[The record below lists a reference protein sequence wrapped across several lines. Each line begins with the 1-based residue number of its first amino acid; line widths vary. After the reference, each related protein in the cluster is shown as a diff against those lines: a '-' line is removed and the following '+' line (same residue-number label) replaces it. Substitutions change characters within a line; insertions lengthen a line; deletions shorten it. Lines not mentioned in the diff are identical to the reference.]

1 MATWPAFTPAK
12 TCIIP
17 NHFINN
23 QTCLFFAFIPAKKTR
38 DLGYTRC
45 EFHLITRL
53 WWPGEVLLRV
63 SRSLTIKQMATV
75 SAVAMVTICIFIVIQ
90 LFHFV
95 QQRRIDYAQQMEN
108 VAHTVRQPL
117 SEAVLKADIPQ
128 AERILNTLKPAGI
141 LSRADVVLPNAF
153 QALHADF
160 APEKPVPRW
169 VARLFELPVQITL
182 PLYSVER
189 SGLPKPIAYLV
200 LQADSSRV
208 YQFLL
213 STLST
218 MITTYLLLALI
229 LSIAI
234 SWCINRLIVHPLR
247 DLSRDLQELPP
258 QAILTHKMKLPNN
271 HRDDEIGM
279 LIRSYN
285 RNQQVLESI
294 HDEMSRMTTH
304 FAVTD
309 LPNRALFLALL
320 EQHISHRHNRQAWGL
335 MVIRI
340 ETLQEAN
347 GVLSD
352 EQRDTLMLTLVEKI
366 RSTVDDHSLLA
377 QTGPS
382 DFALLMK
389 RAHNPFRAMRLAR
402 NLMIRINQPVNLQQL
417 QLRPNAS
424 IGLAL
429 HEESSISASEQLD
442 RATSAMM
449 SARHQGKNQILFFDP
464 ALTERAQK
472 RLTQEHDILQGLQD
486 EQFALYLQPQINME
500 TGELAGAEALL
511 RMRMPDGSYGL
522 SEEFIASAEEIGV
535 ISAIGRWVFEEAC
548 RILAA
553 WQKQGINIPLSVNI
567 SAVQLRDAS
576 MVSHLQ
582 GLLERHRIAPGNFV
596 LEITETAQ
604 IGDAEQAIALL
615 RLLQQTGVAVALD
628 DFGMGYSNLNYLHQ
642 FKALP
647 VNKLKMDRSFVAA
660 LPDDDTMVRIV
671 AAIADIIHL
680 DVIAEGVETAE
691 QRDWL
696 LARGI
701 TIGQG
706 YLYAEALPLHVFN
719 QRWLA
724 SPQLPV

>member
-1 MATWPAFTPAK
+1 M
-12 TCIIP
+12 
-17 NHFINN
+17 
-23 QTCLFFAFIPAKKTR
+23 
-38 DLGYTRC
+38 
-45 EFHLITRL
+45 
-53 WWPGEVLLRV
+53 RV

-75 SAVAMVTICIFIVIQ
+75 SLVAVITVSIFIVIQ

-95 QQRRIDYAQQMEN
+95 QQRRIDYAQQMETI
-108 VAHTVRQPL
+108 AHSVRQPL
-117 SEAVLKADIPQ
+117 SEAVLRADIPQ
-128 AERILNTLKPAGI
+128 AEHILHSLKPAGI

-160 APEKPVPRW
+160 EPEKPVPRL

-182 PLYSVER
+182 PLYSVENTG
-189 SGLPKPIAYLV
+189 SPKPLAYLV
-200 LQADSSRV
+200 LQANSSRV
-208 YQFLL
+208 YQFIL

-218 MITTYLLLALI
+218 MIITYLLLALI
-229 LSIAI
+229 LSVAI
-234 SWCINRLIVHPLR
+234 SWCINRLIIHPLR
-247 DLSRDLQELPP
+247 NISRELQELPP
-258 QAILTHKMKLPNN
+258 QSILAHKLTLPQG

-285 RNQQVLESI
+285 RNQQVLESV
-294 HDEMSRMTTH
+294 HDEMSRLTTH

-309 LPNRALFLALL
+309 LPNRTLFLALVD
-320 EQHISHRHNRQAWGL
+320 QHMRHPCRPFGL
-335 MVIRI
+335 MVIRV

-366 RSTVDDHSLLA
+366 RSTLDDHTLLA

-389 RAHNPFRAMRLAR
+389 RANNPFRAIRLAR
-402 NLMIRINQPVNLQQL
+402 NLIIRLNQPVNLQQL

-429 HEESSISASEQLD
+429 RDDEPLGANELLD

-449 SARHQGKNQILFFDP
+449 SARHQGKNQILFFDA

-472 RLTQEHDILQGLQD
+472 RLTQEHDILQGLHD
-486 EQFALYLQPQINME
+486 EQFALYLQPQINMQ

-511 RMRMPDGSYGL
+511 RMRQPDGSYGL

-548 RILAA
+548 RILAG
-553 WQKQGINIPLSVNI
+553 WQKHGVMIPLSVNI

-576 MVSHLQ
+576 MVTHLQ
-582 GLLERHRIAPGNFV
+582 SLLERHRIAPGTFV
-596 LEITETAQ
+596 VEITETAQ
-604 IGDAEQAIALL
+604 IGDAEQAISLL
-615 RLLQQTGVAVALD
+615 RMLQQTGVAVALD

-647 VNKLKMDRSFVAA
+647 VNKLKMDRSFVSA

-671 AAIADIIHL
+671 AAIADIINL
-680 DVIAEGVETAE
+680 DVIAEGVETNE

-701 TIGQG
+701 HIGQG
-706 YLYAEALPLHVFN
+706 YLYSEAVNLPRFN
-719 QRWLA
+719 QQWIVKPSRTE
-724 SPQLPV
+724 

>member
-1 MATWPAFTPAK
+1 
-12 TCIIP
+12 
-17 NHFINN
+17 
-23 QTCLFFAFIPAKKTR
+23 
-38 DLGYTRC
+38 
-45 EFHLITRL
+45 
-53 WWPGEVLLRV
+53 
-63 SRSLTIKQMATV
+63 
-75 SAVAMVTICIFIVIQ
+75 
-90 LFHFV
+90 
-95 QQRRIDYAQQMEN
+95 
-108 VAHTVRQPL
+108 
-117 SEAVLKADIPQ
+117 
-128 AERILNTLKPAGI
+128 
-141 LSRADVVLPNAF
+141 
-153 QALHADF
+153 
-160 APEKPVPRW
+160 
-169 VARLFELPVQITL
+169 
-182 PLYSVER
+182 VER

-548 RILAA
+548 RILAG

-706 YLYAEALPLHVFN
+706 YLYAEALPLHIFN
-719 QRWLA
+719 QRWLN
-724 SPQLPV
+724 SSQLPE

>member
-1 MATWPAFTPAK
+1 
-12 TCIIP
+12 
-17 NHFINN
+17 
-23 QTCLFFAFIPAKKTR
+23 
-38 DLGYTRC
+38 
-45 EFHLITRL
+45 
-53 WWPGEVLLRV
+53 
-63 SRSLTIKQMATV
+63 MATV

-247 DLSRDLQELPP
+247 DISRDLQELPP

-548 RILAA
+548 RILAG

-719 QRWLA
+719 QRWLN
-724 SPQLPV
+724 SSQLPE

>member
-1 MATWPAFTPAK
+1 M
-12 TCIIP
+12 
-17 NHFINN
+17 
-23 QTCLFFAFIPAKKTR
+23 
-38 DLGYTRC
+38 
-45 EFHLITRL
+45 
-53 WWPGEVLLRV
+53 LRV

-75 SAVAMVTICIFIVIQ
+75 SAVALVTICIFIVIQ

-95 QQRRIDYAQQMEN
+95 QQRRVDYAQQMEN

-160 APEKPVPRW
+160 APEKPVPRF

-229 LSIAI
+229 LSVAI

-247 DLSRDLQELPP
+247 NISRELQELPP
-258 QAILTHKMKLPNN
+258 PAILTHKLALPHN

-294 HDEMSRMTTH
+294 HDEMSRLTTH

-320 EQHISHRHNRQAWGL
+320 DQHIRHRHSQQPWGL

-366 RSTVDDHSLLA
+366 RSTIDDHTLLA

-402 NLMIRINQPVNLQQL
+402 NLMLRINQPVNLYQL

-429 HEESSISASEQLD
+429 HDDNSVSAGEQLA

-486 EQFALYLQPQINME
+486 GQFALYLQPQINMA

-535 ISAIGRWVFEEAC
+535 ISALGRWVFEEAC
-548 RILAA
+548 RIIAG
-553 WQKQGINIPLSVNI
+553 WQRHGINLPLSVNI

-576 MVSHLQ
+576 VVSHLQ

-604 IGDAEQAIALL
+604 IGDAEQAMALL
-615 RLLQQTGVAVALD
+615 RSLQQTGVAVALD

-706 YLYAEALPLHVFN
+706 YLYAEALPLSVFN

-724 SPQLPV
+724 SSSPSE

>member
-1 MATWPAFTPAK
+1 M
-12 TCIIP
+12 
-17 NHFINN
+17 
-23 QTCLFFAFIPAKKTR
+23 
-38 DLGYTRC
+38 
-45 EFHLITRL
+45 
-53 WWPGEVLLRV
+53 LRV

-75 SAVAMVTICIFIVIQ
+75 SAVALVTICIFIVIQ

-95 QQRRIDYAQQMEN
+95 QQRRVDYAQQMEN

-160 APEKPVPRW
+160 APEKPVPRF

-229 LSIAI
+229 LSVAI

-247 DLSRDLQELPP
+247 NISRELQELPP
-258 QAILTHKMKLPNN
+258 PAILTHKLALPHN

-294 HDEMSRMTTH
+294 HDEMSRLTTH

-320 EQHISHRHNRQAWGL
+320 DQHIRHRHSQQPWGL

-366 RSTVDDHSLLA
+366 RSTIDDHTLLA

-402 NLMIRINQPVNLQQL
+402 NLMLRINQPVNLYQL

-429 HEESSISASEQLD
+429 HDDNTVSAGEQLA

-486 EQFALYLQPQINME
+486 GQFALYLQPQINMA

-535 ISAIGRWVFEEAC
+535 ISALGRWVFEEAC
-548 RILAA
+548 RIIAG
-553 WQKQGINIPLSVNI
+553 WQRHGINLPLSVNI

-576 MVSHLQ
+576 VVSHLQ

-604 IGDAEQAIALL
+604 IGDAEQAMALL
-615 RLLQQTGVAVALD
+615 RSLQQTGVAVALD

-706 YLYAEALPLHVFN
+706 YLYAEALPLSVFN

-724 SPQLPV
+724 SSSPSG

>member
-1 MATWPAFTPAK
+1 
-12 TCIIP
+12 
-17 NHFINN
+17 
-23 QTCLFFAFIPAKKTR
+23 
-38 DLGYTRC
+38 
-45 EFHLITRL
+45 
-53 WWPGEVLLRV
+53 LLRV

-548 RILAA
+548 RILAG

-706 YLYAEALPLHVFN
+706 YLYAEALPLHIFN
-719 QRWLA
+719 QRWLN
-724 SPQLPV
+724 SSQLPE

>member
-1 MATWPAFTPAK
+1 M
-12 TCIIP
+12 
-17 NHFINN
+17 
-23 QTCLFFAFIPAKKTR
+23 
-38 DLGYTRC
+38 
-45 EFHLITRL
+45 
-53 WWPGEVLLRV
+53 LRV

-75 SAVAMVTICIFIVIQ
+75 SAVALVTICIFIVIQ

-95 QQRRIDYAQQMEN
+95 QQRRVDYAQQMEN

-160 APEKPVPRW
+160 APEKPVPRF

-229 LSIAI
+229 LSVAI

-247 DLSRDLQELPP
+247 NISRELQELPP
-258 QAILTHKMKLPNN
+258 PAILTHKLALPHN

-294 HDEMSRMTTH
+294 HDEMSQLTTH

-320 EQHISHRHNRQAWGL
+320 DQHIRHRHSQQPWGL

-366 RSTVDDHSLLA
+366 RSTIDDHTLLA

-402 NLMIRINQPVNLQQL
+402 NLMLRINQPVNLYQL

-429 HEESSISASEQLD
+429 HDDNTVSAGEQLA

-486 EQFALYLQPQINME
+486 GQFALYLQPQINMA

-535 ISAIGRWVFEEAC
+535 ISALGRWVFEEAC
-548 RILAA
+548 RIIAG
-553 WQKQGINIPLSVNI
+553 WQRHGINLPLSVNI

-576 MVSHLQ
+576 VVSHLQ

-604 IGDAEQAIALL
+604 IGDAEQAMALL
-615 RLLQQTGVAVALD
+615 RSLQQTGVAVALD

-706 YLYAEALPLHVFN
+706 YLYAEALPLSVFN

-724 SPQLPV
+724 SSSPSE

>member
-1 MATWPAFTPAK
+1 M
-12 TCIIP
+12 
-17 NHFINN
+17 
-23 QTCLFFAFIPAKKTR
+23 
-38 DLGYTRC
+38 
-45 EFHLITRL
+45 
-53 WWPGEVLLRV
+53 RV

-75 SAVAMVTICIFIVIQ
+75 SLVAVITISIFIVIQ

-108 VAHTVRQPL
+108 IAHTVRQPL

-128 AERILNTLKPAGI
+128 AERILHSLRPAGI
-141 LSRADVVLPNAF
+141 LSRADVMLPNAF
-153 QALHADF
+153 QVLHADF
-160 APEKPVPRW
+160 VPEKPVPRL

-182 PLYSVER
+182 PLYSVENTG
-189 SGLPKPIAYLV
+189 SPKPLAYLL

-208 YQFLL
+208 YQFIL
-213 STLST
+213 STFST

-229 LSIAI
+229 LSVAV
-234 SWCINRLIVHPLR
+234 SWCINRLIIHPLR
-247 DLSRDLQELPP
+247 DISRELQELPP
-258 QAILTHKMKLPNN
+258 QSILAHKLTLPQG
-271 HRDDEIGM
+271 HHDDEIGM

-285 RNQQVLESI
+285 RNQQVLESV
-294 HDEMSRMTTH
+294 HDEMSRLTTH
-304 FAVTD
+304 FDVTD

-320 EQHISHRHNRQAWGL
+320 DQHTRNRAKPFGL
-335 MVIRI
+335 MVLRI

-366 RSTVDDHSLLA
+366 RSTIDDHTLLA
-377 QTGPS
+377 QTSTS

-389 RAHNPFRAMRLAR
+389 RANNPFRTMRLAR
-402 NLMIRINQPVNLQQL
+402 NLMIRLNQPVNLQQL

-429 HEESSISASEQLD
+429 RDDEPLSANELLD

-449 SARHQGKNQILFFDP
+449 SARHQGKNQILFFDA

-472 RLTQEHDILQGLQD
+472 RLTQEHDILQGLHD
-486 EQFALYLQPQINME
+486 EQFALYFQPQIDMQ

-511 RMRMPDGSYGL
+511 RMRQPDGSYGL
-522 SEEFIASAEEIGV
+522 SEEFIANAEELGV

-553 WQKQGINIPLSVNI
+553 WQKHGVMIPLSVNI

-576 MVSHLQ
+576 MVTHLQ
-582 GLLERHRIAPGNFV
+582 SLLERHRIAPGTFV

-604 IGDAEQAIALL
+604 IGDAEQAMSLL
-615 RLLQQTGVAVALD
+615 RMLQKTGVAVALD

-647 VNKLKMDRSFVAA
+647 VNKLKMDRSFVSA
-660 LPDDDTMVRIV
+660 LPVDDTMVRIV
-671 AAIADIIHL
+671 AAIADIIDL
-680 DVIAEGVETAE
+680 DVIAEGVETCE

-701 TIGQG
+701 RIGQG
-706 YLYAEALPLHVFN
+706 YLYSEAVSLTRFN
-719 QRWLA
+719 QQWMRKLA
-724 SPQLPV
+724 RPE

>member
-1 MATWPAFTPAK
+1 
-12 TCIIP
+12 
-17 NHFINN
+17 
-23 QTCLFFAFIPAKKTR
+23 
-38 DLGYTRC
+38 
-45 EFHLITRL
+45 
-53 WWPGEVLLRV
+53 
-63 SRSLTIKQMATV
+63 MATV

>member
-1 MATWPAFTPAK
+1 
-12 TCIIP
+12 
-17 NHFINN
+17 
-23 QTCLFFAFIPAKKTR
+23 
-38 DLGYTRC
+38 
-45 EFHLITRL
+45 
-53 WWPGEVLLRV
+53 
-63 SRSLTIKQMATV
+63 MATV
-75 SAVAMVTICIFIVIQ
+75 SAVALITVSIFIVIQ

-108 VAHTVRQPL
+108 IAHTVRQPL
-117 SEAVLKADIPQ
+117 SEAVLKADIAQ
-128 AERILNTLKPAGI
+128 AERILQTLKPAGV

-153 QALHADF
+153 QALHASF
-160 APEKPVPRW
+160 ENEKPIPLFI
-169 VARLFELPVQITL
+169 ARLFELPVQITL
-182 PLYSVER
+182 PLYSVES
-189 SGLPKPIAYLV
+189 SGSPKPLAYLV
-200 LQADSSRV
+200 LQANSTRV
-208 YQFLL
+208 YQFIL
-213 STLST
+213 STVST

-229 LSIAI
+229 LSVAI
-234 SWCINRLIVHPLR
+234 SWCINRLVVHPLR
-247 DLSRDLQELPP
+247 SISRELQELPP
-258 QAILTHKMKLPNN
+258 QAILTHKLALPAS

-285 RNQQVLESI
+285 RNQQVLESV
-294 HDEMSRMTTH
+294 HDEMS
-304 FAVTD
+304 
-309 LPNRALFLALL
+309 
-320 EQHISHRHNRQAWGL
+320 
-335 MVIRI
+335 RI

-366 RSTVDDHSLLA
+366 RSTVDDHTLLA

-389 RAHNPFRAMRLAR
+389 RAGTPFRAMRLAR
-402 NLMIRINQPVNLQQL
+402 NLMIRLNQPVTLHQL

-429 HEESSISASEQLD
+429 YDEEPLSANEQLD

-449 SARHQGKNQILFFDP
+449 SARHLGKNQILFFDA

-486 EQFALYLQPQINME
+486 EQFRLFLQPQINMQ

-522 SEEFIASAEEIGV
+522 TEEFIASAEEIGV
-535 ISAIGRWVFEEAC
+535 IAAIGRWVFEEAC
-548 RILAA
+548 RILAG
-553 WQKQGINIPLSVNI
+553 WQKRGIFIPLSVNI

-576 MVSHLQ
+576 MVHHLQ
-582 GLLERHRIAPGNFV
+582 GLLQRHQIAPGSFV

-604 IGDAEQAIALL
+604 MGDAEMAMALL
-615 RLLQQTGVAVALD
+615 RSLQTAGVAVALD

-642 FKALP
+642 FKSLP
-647 VNKLKMDRSFVAA
+647 VSKLKMDRSFVAA
-660 LPDDDTMVRIV
+660 LPHDDTMVRIV
-671 AAIADIIHL
+671 AAIAEIIDL

-696 LARGI
+696 LAHGI
-701 TIGQG
+701 HIGQG
-706 YLYAEALPLHVFN
+706 YLYAEALSLERFT
-719 QRWLA
+719 QTWLPTSA
-724 SPQLPV
+724 GSQDAPAVEQ

>member
-1 MATWPAFTPAK
+1 M
-12 TCIIP
+12 
-17 NHFINN
+17 
-23 QTCLFFAFIPAKKTR
+23 
-38 DLGYTRC
+38 
-45 EFHLITRL
+45 
-53 WWPGEVLLRV
+53 RV

-75 SAVAMVTICIFIVIQ
+75 SAVALVTICIFIVIQ

-95 QQRRIDYAQQMEN
+95 QQRRVDYAQQMEN

-160 APEKPVPRW
+160 APEKPVPRF

-229 LSIAI
+229 LSVAI

-247 DLSRDLQELPP
+247 NISRELQELPP
-258 QAILTHKMKLPNN
+258 PAILTHKLALPHN

-294 HDEMSRMTTH
+294 HDEMSRLTTH

-320 EQHISHRHNRQAWGL
+320 DQHIRHRHSQQPWGL

-366 RSTVDDHSLLA
+366 RSTIDDHTLLA

-402 NLMIRINQPVNLQQL
+402 NLMLRINQPVNLYQL

-429 HEESSISASEQLD
+429 HDDNSVSAGEQLA

-486 EQFALYLQPQINME
+486 GQFALYLQPQINMA

-535 ISAIGRWVFEEAC
+535 ISALGRWVFEEAC
-548 RILAA
+548 RIIAG
-553 WQKQGINIPLSVNI
+553 WQRHGINLPLSVNI

-576 MVSHLQ
+576 VVSHLQ

-604 IGDAEQAIALL
+604 IGDAEQAMALL
-615 RLLQQTGVAVALD
+615 RSLQQTGVAVALD

-706 YLYAEALPLHVFN
+706 YLYAEALPLSVFN

-724 SPQLPV
+724 SSSPSE

>member
-1 MATWPAFTPAK
+1 M
-12 TCIIP
+12 
-17 NHFINN
+17 
-23 QTCLFFAFIPAKKTR
+23 
-38 DLGYTRC
+38 
-45 EFHLITRL
+45 
-53 WWPGEVLLRV
+53 RV

-75 SAVAMVTICIFIVIQ
+75 SAVAMVTISIFIVIQ

-108 VAHTVRQPL
+108 IAHTVRQPL
-117 SEAVLKADIPQ
+117 SEAVLKGDIPQ
-128 AERILNTLKPAGI
+128 AEHILNTLKPAGI

-160 APEKPVPRW
+160 VPDKPVPLF

-189 SGLPKPIAYLV
+189 TGLPKPIAYLV

-229 LSIAI
+229 LSVAI

-247 DLSRDLQELPP
+247 NLSRDLQELPP
-258 QAILTHKMKLPNN
+258 QAILTHKLDLPQN

-320 EQHISHRHNRQAWGL
+320 DQHISHRHRRQPWGL

-366 RSTVDDHSLLA
+366 RSTVDDHTLLA

-402 NLMIRINQPVNLQQL
+402 NLMIRINQPVNLHQL

-429 HEESSISASEQLD
+429 HDDDLVSASEQLD

-486 EQFALYLQPQINME
+486 GQFALYLQPQINME

-548 RILAA
+548 RILAG

-576 MVSHLQ
+576 MVTHLQ

-604 IGDAEQAIALL
+604 IGDAEQAIQLL
-615 RLLQQTGVAVALD
+615 RSLQQTGVAVALD

-680 DVIAEGVETAE
+680 DVIAEGVETEE

-701 TIGQG
+701 TIAQG
-706 YLYAEALPLHVFN
+706 YLYAEALPLPVFN
-719 QRWLA
+719 QRWL
-724 SPQLPV
+724 SRWSHPE

>member
-1 MATWPAFTPAK
+1 M
-12 TCIIP
+12 
-17 NHFINN
+17 
-23 QTCLFFAFIPAKKTR
+23 
-38 DLGYTRC
+38 
-45 EFHLITRL
+45 
-53 WWPGEVLLRV
+53 RV

-75 SAVAMVTICIFIVIQ
+75 SLVAVITVSIFIVIQ

-95 QQRRIDYAQQMEN
+95 QQRRIDYAQQMETI
-108 VAHTVRQPL
+108 AHSVRQPL
-117 SEAVLKADIPQ
+117 SEAVLRADIPQ
-128 AERILNTLKPAGI
+128 AEHILHSLKPAGI

-160 APEKPVPRW
+160 EPEKPVPRL

-182 PLYSVER
+182 PLYSVENTG
-189 SGLPKPIAYLV
+189 SPKPLAYLV
-200 LQADSSRV
+200 LQAKSSRV
-208 YQFLL
+208 YQFIL

-218 MITTYLLLALI
+218 MIITYLLLALI
-229 LSIAI
+229 LSVAI
-234 SWCINRLIVHPLR
+234 SWCINRLIIHPLR
-247 DLSRDLQELPP
+247 NISRELQELPP
-258 QAILTHKMKLPNN
+258 QSILAHKLTLPQG

-285 RNQQVLESI
+285 RNQQVLESV
-294 HDEMSRMTTH
+294 HDEMSRLTTH

-309 LPNRALFLALL
+309 LPNRTLFLALVD
-320 EQHISHRHNRQAWGL
+320 QHMRHPCRPFGL
-335 MVIRI
+335 MVIRV

-366 RSTVDDHSLLA
+366 RSTLDDHTLLA

-389 RAHNPFRAMRLAR
+389 RANNPFRAIRLAR
-402 NLMIRINQPVNLQQL
+402 NLIIRLNQPVNLQQL

-429 HEESSISASEQLD
+429 RDDEPLGANELLD

-449 SARHQGKNQILFFDP
+449 SARHQGKNQILFFDA

-472 RLTQEHDILQGLQD
+472 RLTQEHDILQGLHD
-486 EQFALYLQPQINME
+486 EQFALYLQPQINMQ

-511 RMRMPDGSYGL
+511 RMRQPDGSYGL

-548 RILAA
+548 RILAG
-553 WQKQGINIPLSVNI
+553 WQKHGVMIPLSVNI

-576 MVSHLQ
+576 MVTHLQ
-582 GLLERHRIAPGNFV
+582 SLLERHRIAPGTFV
-596 LEITETAQ
+596 VEITETAQ
-604 IGDAEQAIALL
+604 IGDAEQAISLL
-615 RLLQQTGVAVALD
+615 RMLQQTGVAVALD

-647 VNKLKMDRSFVAA
+647 VNKLKMDRSFVSA

-671 AAIADIIHL
+671 AAIADIINL
-680 DVIAEGVETAE
+680 DVIAEGVETNE

-701 TIGQG
+701 HIGQG
-706 YLYAEALPLHVFN
+706 YLYSEAVNLTRFN
-719 QRWLA
+719 QQWIVKPSRTE
-724 SPQLPV
+724 

>member
-1 MATWPAFTPAK
+1 M
-12 TCIIP
+12 
-17 NHFINN
+17 
-23 QTCLFFAFIPAKKTR
+23 
-38 DLGYTRC
+38 
-45 EFHLITRL
+45 
-53 WWPGEVLLRV
+53 LRV

-75 SAVAMVTICIFIVIQ
+75 SAVALVTICIFIVIQ

-95 QQRRIDYAQQMEN
+95 QQRRVDYAQQMEN

-141 LSRADVVLPNAF
+141 LSRADVVLPNSF

-160 APEKPVPRW
+160 APEKPVPRF

-229 LSIAI
+229 LSVAI

-247 DLSRDLQELPP
+247 NISRELQELPP
-258 QAILTHKMKLPNN
+258 PAILTHKLALPHN

-294 HDEMSRMTTH
+294 HDEMSRLTTH

-320 EQHISHRHNRQAWGL
+320 DQHIRHRHSQQPWGL

-366 RSTVDDHSLLA
+366 RSTIDDHTLLA

-402 NLMIRINQPVNLQQL
+402 NLMLRINQPVNLYQL

-429 HEESSISASEQLD
+429 HDDNTVSAGEQLA

-486 EQFALYLQPQINME
+486 GQFALYLQPQINMA

-535 ISAIGRWVFEEAC
+535 ISALGRWVFEEAC
-548 RILAA
+548 RIIAG
-553 WQKQGINIPLSVNI
+553 WQRHGINLPLSVNI

-576 MVSHLQ
+576 VVSHLQ

-604 IGDAEQAIALL
+604 IGDAEQAMALL
-615 RLLQQTGVAVALD
+615 RSLQQTGVAVALD

-706 YLYAEALPLHVFN
+706 YLYAEALPLSVFN

-724 SPQLPV
+724 SSSPSE

>member
-1 MATWPAFTPAK
+1 M
-12 TCIIP
+12 
-17 NHFINN
+17 
-23 QTCLFFAFIPAKKTR
+23 
-38 DLGYTRC
+38 
-45 EFHLITRL
+45 
-53 WWPGEVLLRV
+53 LRV

-117 SEAVLKADIPQ
+117 SDAVLKADIPQ

-229 LSIAI
+229 LSISI

-247 DLSRDLQELPP
+247 DISRDLQELPP
-258 QAILTHKMKLPNN
+258 QAILTHKMTLPHN

-320 EQHISHRHNRQAWGL
+320 EQHMSHQRNRQAWGL

-352 EQRDTLMLTLVEKI
+352 DQRDTLMLTLVEKI
-366 RSTVDDHSLLA
+366 RSTVDDHVLLA

-429 HEESSISASEQLD
+429 HEENSISASEQLD

-472 RLTQEHDILQGLQD
+472 RLTQEHDILQGLQED
-486 EQFALYLQPQINME
+486 QFSLYLQPQINME

-548 RILAA
+548 RILAG

-615 RLLQQTGVAVALD
+615 RSLQQTGVAVALD

-706 YLYAEALPLHVFN
+706 YLYAEALPLNVFN
-719 QRWLA
+719 QRWLQT
-724 SPQLPV
+724 PQLPE

>member
-1 MATWPAFTPAK
+1 M
-12 TCIIP
+12 
-17 NHFINN
+17 
-23 QTCLFFAFIPAKKTR
+23 
-38 DLGYTRC
+38 
-45 EFHLITRL
+45 
-53 WWPGEVLLRV
+53 LRV

-75 SAVAMVTICIFIVIQ
+75 SAVALVTISIFIVIQ

-95 QQRRIDYAQQMEN
+95 QQRRVDYAQQMEN

-160 APEKPVPRW
+160 APEKPVPRF

-182 PLYSVER
+182 PLYSVEHR
-189 SGLPKPIAYLV
+189 GLPKPIAYLV

-229 LSIAI
+229 LSVAI

-247 DLSRDLQELPP
+247 NISRELQELPP
-258 QAILTHKMKLPNN
+258 PAILTHKLALPHN

-294 HDEMSRMTTH
+294 HDEMSRLTTH

-320 EQHISHRHNRQAWGL
+320 DQHIRHRHSQQPWGL

-366 RSTVDDHSLLA
+366 RSTIDDHTLLA

-402 NLMIRINQPVNLQQL
+402 NLMLRVNQPVNLYQL

-429 HEESSISASEQLD
+429 HDDDTVSASEQLA
-442 RATSAMM
+442 RATSSMM

-486 EQFALYLQPQINME
+486 GQFALYLQPQINMA

-535 ISAIGRWVFEEAC
+535 ISALGRWVFEEAC
-548 RILAA
+548 RIIAG
-553 WQKQGINIPLSVNI
+553 WQRRGINLPLSVNI

-576 MVSHLQ
+576 VVTHLQ

-604 IGDAEQAIALL
+604 IGDAEQAMALL
-615 RLLQQTGVAVALD
+615 RSLQQTGVAVALD

-706 YLYAEALPLHVFN
+706 YLYAEALPLTVFN
-719 QRWLA
+719 DRWLA
-724 SPQLPV
+724 SLSPSE

>member
-1 MATWPAFTPAK
+1 M
-12 TCIIP
+12 
-17 NHFINN
+17 
-23 QTCLFFAFIPAKKTR
+23 
-38 DLGYTRC
+38 
-45 EFHLITRL
+45 
-53 WWPGEVLLRV
+53 LRV

-75 SAVAMVTICIFIVIQ
+75 SAVALVTICIFIVIQ

-95 QQRRIDYAQQMEN
+95 QQRRVDYAQQMEN

-160 APEKPVPRW
+160 APEKPVPRF

-229 LSIAI
+229 LSVAI

-247 DLSRDLQELPP
+247 NISRELQELPP
-258 QAILTHKMKLPNN
+258 PAILTHKLALPHN

-294 HDEMSRMTTH
+294 HDEMSRLTTH

-320 EQHISHRHNRQAWGL
+320 DQHIRHRHSQQPWGL

-366 RSTVDDHSLLA
+366 RSTIDDHTLLA

-402 NLMIRINQPVNLQQL
+402 NLMLRINQPVNLYQL

-429 HEESSISASEQLD
+429 HDDNTVSAGEQLA

-486 EQFALYLQPQINME
+486 GQFALYLQPQINMA

-535 ISAIGRWVFEEAC
+535 ISALGRWVFEEAC
-548 RILAA
+548 RIIAG
-553 WQKQGINIPLSVNI
+553 WQRHGINLPLSVNI

-576 MVSHLQ
+576 VVSHLQ
-582 GLLERHRIAPGNFV
+582 GLLERHPHCAG
-596 LEITETAQ
+596 
-604 IGDAEQAIALL
+604 
-615 RLLQQTGVAVALD
+615 
-628 DFGMGYSNLNYLHQ
+628 
-642 FKALP
+642 
-647 VNKLKMDRSFVAA
+647 
-660 LPDDDTMVRIV
+660 
-671 AAIADIIHL
+671 
-680 DVIAEGVETAE
+680 
-691 QRDWL
+691 
-696 LARGI
+696 
-701 TIGQG
+701 
-706 YLYAEALPLHVFN
+706 
-719 QRWLA
+719 
-724 SPQLPV
+724 

>member
-1 MATWPAFTPAK
+1 
-12 TCIIP
+12 
-17 NHFINN
+17 
-23 QTCLFFAFIPAKKTR
+23 
-38 DLGYTRC
+38 
-45 EFHLITRL
+45 
-53 WWPGEVLLRV
+53 
-63 SRSLTIKQMATV
+63 MATV
-75 SAVAMVTICIFIVIQ
+75 SAVAVVTISIFIVVQ

-160 APEKPVPRW
+160 APETPVPRW

-229 LSIAI
+229 MSISI

-247 DLSRDLQELPP
+247 DISRDLQELPP

-320 EQHISHRHNRQAWGL
+320 EQHISHRRTHQAWGL

-429 HEESSISASEQLD
+429 HEESTISASEQLD

-548 RILAA
+548 RILAG

-567 SAVQLRDAS
+567 SAVQLRDVS
-576 MVSHLQ
+576 MVTHLQ

-706 YLYAEALPLHVFN
+706 YLYAEALPLNVFN
-719 QRWLA
+719 HRWLTR
-724 SPQLPV
+724 SQLPE

>member
-1 MATWPAFTPAK
+1 M
-12 TCIIP
+12 
-17 NHFINN
+17 
-23 QTCLFFAFIPAKKTR
+23 
-38 DLGYTRC
+38 
-45 EFHLITRL
+45 
-53 WWPGEVLLRV
+53 RV

-75 SAVAMVTICIFIVIQ
+75 SAVAMVTISIFIVIQ

-108 VAHTVRQPL
+108 IAHTVRQPL
-117 SEAVLKADIPQ
+117 SEAVLKGDIPQ
-128 AERILNTLKPAGI
+128 AEHILNTLKPAGI

-160 APEKPVPRW
+160 VPDKPVPLF

-229 LSIAI
+229 LSVAI

-247 DLSRDLQELPP
+247 NLSRDLQELPP
-258 QAILTHKMKLPNN
+258 QAILTHKLELPLN

-320 EQHISHRHNRQAWGL
+320 DQHISHRHRRQPWGL

-366 RSTVDDHSLLA
+366 RSTVDDNTLLA

-402 NLMIRINQPVNLQQL
+402 NLMIRINQPVNLHQI

-429 HEESSISASEQLD
+429 HEDSLVSASEQLD

-486 EQFALYLQPQINME
+486 DQFALYLQPQINME

-576 MVSHLQ
+576 MVTHLQ
-582 GLLERHRIAPGNFV
+582 GLLERHRIAAGNFV

-604 IGDAEQAIALL
+604 IGDAEQAIQLL
-615 RLLQQTGVAVALD
+615 RSLQQTGVAVALD

-680 DVIAEGVETAE
+680 DVIAEGVETEE

-706 YLYAEALPLHVFN
+706 YLYAEALPLPIFN
-719 QRWLA
+719 QRWL
-724 SPQLPV
+724 SGSSQPE

>member
-1 MATWPAFTPAK
+1 M
-12 TCIIP
+12 
-17 NHFINN
+17 
-23 QTCLFFAFIPAKKTR
+23 
-38 DLGYTRC
+38 
-45 EFHLITRL
+45 
-53 WWPGEVLLRV
+53 RV

-75 SAVAMVTICIFIVIQ
+75 SLVAVITVSIFIVIQ

-95 QQRRIDYAQQMEN
+95 QQRRIDYAQQMETI
-108 VAHTVRQPL
+108 AHSVRQPL
-117 SEAVLKADIPQ
+117 SEAVLRADIPQ
-128 AERILNTLKPAGI
+128 AEHILHSLKPAGI

-160 APEKPVPRW
+160 EPEKPVPRL

-182 PLYSVER
+182 PLYSVENTG
-189 SGLPKPIAYLV
+189 SPKPLAYLV
-200 LQADSSRV
+200 LQANSSRV
-208 YQFLL
+208 YQFIL

-218 MITTYLLLALI
+218 MIITYLLLALI
-229 LSIAI
+229 LSVAI
-234 SWCINRLIVHPLR
+234 SWCINRLIIHPLR
-247 DLSRDLQELPP
+247 NISRELQELPP
-258 QAILTHKMKLPNN
+258 QSILAHKLTLPQG

-285 RNQQVLESI
+285 RNQQVLESV
-294 HDEMSRMTTH
+294 HDEMSRLTTH

-309 LPNRALFLALL
+309 LPNRTLFLALVD
-320 EQHISHRHNRQAWGL
+320 QHMRHPCRPFGL
-335 MVIRI
+335 MVIRV

-366 RSTVDDHSLLA
+366 RSTLDDHTLLA

-389 RAHNPFRAMRLAR
+389 RANNPFRAIRLAR
-402 NLMIRINQPVNLQQL
+402 NLIIRLNQPVNLQQL

-429 HEESSISASEQLD
+429 RDDEPLGANELLD

-449 SARHQGKNQILFFDP
+449 SARHQGKNQILFFDA

-472 RLTQEHDILQGLQD
+472 RLTQEHDILQGLHD
-486 EQFALYLQPQINME
+486 EQFALYLQPQINMQ

-511 RMRMPDGSYGL
+511 RMRQPDGSYGL

-548 RILAA
+548 RILAG
-553 WQKQGINIPLSVNI
+553 WQKHGVMIPLSVNI

-576 MVSHLQ
+576 MVTHLQ
-582 GLLERHRIAPGNFV
+582 SLLARHRIAPGTFV

-604 IGDAEQAIALL
+604 IGDAEQAISLL
-615 RLLQQTGVAVALD
+615 RMLQKTGVAVALD

-647 VNKLKMDRSFVAA
+647 VNKLKMDRSFVSA

-671 AAIADIIHL
+671 AAIAEIIKL
-680 DVIAEGVETAE
+680 DVIAEGVETNE

-701 TIGQG
+701 HIGQG
-706 YLYAEALPLHVFN
+706 YLYSEAVNLTRFN
-719 QRWLA
+719 QQWIVEPSRTE
-724 SPQLPV
+724 

>member
-1 MATWPAFTPAK
+1 
-12 TCIIP
+12 
-17 NHFINN
+17 
-23 QTCLFFAFIPAKKTR
+23 
-38 DLGYTRC
+38 
-45 EFHLITRL
+45 
-53 WWPGEVLLRV
+53 
-63 SRSLTIKQMATV
+63 MATV

-320 EQHISHRHNRQAWGL
+320 EQHMSHRHNRQAWGL

-719 QRWLA
+719 QRWLN
-724 SPQLPV
+724 SPQLPE

>member
-1 MATWPAFTPAK
+1 M
-12 TCIIP
+12 
-17 NHFINN
+17 
-23 QTCLFFAFIPAKKTR
+23 
-38 DLGYTRC
+38 
-45 EFHLITRL
+45 
-53 WWPGEVLLRV
+53 LRV

-320 EQHISHRHNRQAWGL
+320 EQHMSHRHNRQAWGL

-719 QRWLA
+719 QRWLN
-724 SPQLPV
+724 SPQLPE

>member
-1 MATWPAFTPAK
+1 
-12 TCIIP
+12 
-17 NHFINN
+17 
-23 QTCLFFAFIPAKKTR
+23 
-38 DLGYTRC
+38 
-45 EFHLITRL
+45 
-53 WWPGEVLLRV
+53 
-63 SRSLTIKQMATV
+63 MATV
-75 SAVAMVTICIFIVIQ
+75 SAVALVTISIFIVIQ

-95 QQRRIDYAQQMEN
+95 QQRRVDYAQQMEN

-160 APEKPVPRW
+160 APEKPVPRF

-182 PLYSVER
+182 PLYSVEHR
-189 SGLPKPIAYLV
+189 GLPKPIAYLV

-229 LSIAI
+229 LSVAI

-247 DLSRDLQELPP
+247 NISRELQELPP
-258 QAILTHKMKLPNN
+258 PAILTHKLALPHN

-294 HDEMSRMTTH
+294 HDEMSRLTTH

-320 EQHISHRHNRQAWGL
+320 DQHIRHRHSQQPWGL

-366 RSTVDDHSLLA
+366 RSTIDDHTLLA

-402 NLMIRINQPVNLQQL
+402 NLMLRVNQPVNLYQL

-429 HEESSISASEQLD
+429 HDDDTVSASEQLA

-486 EQFALYLQPQINME
+486 GQFALYLQPQINMA

-535 ISAIGRWVFEEAC
+535 ISALGRWVFEEAC
-548 RILAA
+548 RIIAG
-553 WQKQGINIPLSVNI
+553 WQRRGINLPLSVNI

-576 MVSHLQ
+576 VVTHLQ

-604 IGDAEQAIALL
+604 IGDAEQAMALL
-615 RLLQQTGVAVALD
+615 RSLQQTGVAVALD

-706 YLYAEALPLHVFN
+706 YLYAEALPLTVFN
-719 QRWLA
+719 DRWLA
-724 SPQLPV
+724 SLSPSE

>member
-1 MATWPAFTPAK
+1 M
-12 TCIIP
+12 
-17 NHFINN
+17 
-23 QTCLFFAFIPAKKTR
+23 
-38 DLGYTRC
+38 
-45 EFHLITRL
+45 
-53 WWPGEVLLRV
+53 LRV

-75 SAVAMVTICIFIVIQ
+75 SAVALVTISIFIVIQ

-95 QQRRIDYAQQMEN
+95 QQRRVDYAQQMEN

-160 APEKPVPRW
+160 APEKPVPRF

-229 LSIAI
+229 LSVAI

-247 DLSRDLQELPP
+247 NISRELQELPP
-258 QAILTHKMKLPNN
+258 PAILTHKLALPHN

-294 HDEMSRMTTH
+294 HDEMSRLTTH

-320 EQHISHRHNRQAWGL
+320 DQHIRHRHSQQPWGL

-366 RSTVDDHSLLA
+366 RSTIDDHTLLA

-402 NLMIRINQPVNLQQL
+402 NLMLRINQPVNLYQL

-429 HEESSISASEQLD
+429 HDDNTVSAGEQLA

-486 EQFALYLQPQINME
+486 GQFALYLQPQINMA

-535 ISAIGRWVFEEAC
+535 ISALGRWVFEEAC
-548 RILAA
+548 RIIAG
-553 WQKQGINIPLSVNI
+553 WQRHGINLPLSVNI

-576 MVSHLQ
+576 VVSHLQ

-604 IGDAEQAIALL
+604 IGDAEQAMALL
-615 RLLQQTGVAVALD
+615 RSLQQTGVAVALD

-706 YLYAEALPLHVFN
+706 YLYAEALPLSVFN

-724 SPQLPV
+724 SSSPSE

>member
-1 MATWPAFTPAK
+1 
-12 TCIIP
+12 
-17 NHFINN
+17 
-23 QTCLFFAFIPAKKTR
+23 
-38 DLGYTRC
+38 
-45 EFHLITRL
+45 
-53 WWPGEVLLRV
+53 
-63 SRSLTIKQMATV
+63 
-75 SAVAMVTICIFIVIQ
+75 
-90 LFHFV
+90 
-95 QQRRIDYAQQMEN
+95 
-108 VAHTVRQPL
+108 
-117 SEAVLKADIPQ
+117 
-128 AERILNTLKPAGI
+128 
-141 LSRADVVLPNAF
+141 
-153 QALHADF
+153 
-160 APEKPVPRW
+160 
-169 VARLFELPVQITL
+169 
-182 PLYSVER
+182 
-189 SGLPKPIAYLV
+189 
-200 LQADSSRV
+200 
-208 YQFLL
+208 
-213 STLST
+213 
-218 MITTYLLLALI
+218 
-229 LSIAI
+229 
-234 SWCINRLIVHPLR
+234 
-247 DLSRDLQELPP
+247 
-258 QAILTHKMKLPNN
+258 
-271 HRDDEIGM
+271 
-279 LIRSYN
+279 
-285 RNQQVLESI
+285 
-294 HDEMSRMTTH
+294 
-304 FAVTD
+304 
-309 LPNRALFLALL
+309 
-320 EQHISHRHNRQAWGL
+320 
-335 MVIRI
+335 
-340 ETLQEAN
+340 
-347 GVLSD
+347 
-352 EQRDTLMLTLVEKI
+352 
-366 RSTVDDHSLLA
+366 
-377 QTGPS
+377 
-382 DFALLMK
+382 
-389 RAHNPFRAMRLAR
+389 
-402 NLMIRINQPVNLQQL
+402 
-417 QLRPNAS
+417 
-424 IGLAL
+424 
-429 HEESSISASEQLD
+429 
-442 RATSAMM
+442 MM

-548 RILAA
+548 RILAG

-719 QRWLA
+719 QRWLN
-724 SPQLPV
+724 SPQLPE

>member
-1 MATWPAFTPAK
+1 M
-12 TCIIP
+12 
-17 NHFINN
+17 
-23 QTCLFFAFIPAKKTR
+23 
-38 DLGYTRC
+38 
-45 EFHLITRL
+45 
-53 WWPGEVLLRV
+53 LRV

-548 RILAA
+548 RILAG

-706 YLYAEALPLHVFN
+706 YLYAEALPLHIFN
-719 QRWLA
+719 QRWLN
-724 SPQLPV
+724 SSQLPE